1 MVSIGA
7 INGTHHDKREYSEF
21 YNRGADGGAWLS
33 SVLSGYAIRAAPGN
47 GVSSVMDRIV
57 NFELLRNPYN
67 WIIVILMI
75 AFALMALTY
84 LQPYLGFDIPA
95 GSADNG

>member
-1 MVSIGA
+1 
-7 INGTHHDKREYSEF
+7 
-21 YNRGADGGAWLS
+21 
-33 SVLSGYAIRAAPGN
+33 
-47 GVSSVMDRIV
+47 MDRIV
-57 NFELLRNPYN
+57 NLELLRNPYN